1 MWTGLC
7 LAGKIFD
14 TRTGHRPRGSVDLLI
29 IRGWGGRERRVTNVM
44 QWPEQNR
51 ILSIE
56 TPAGRENGFN

>member
-1 MWTGLC
+1 MWGVT
-7 LAGKIFD
+7 
-14 TRTGHRPRGSVDLLI
+14 
-29 IRGWGGRERRVTNVM
+29 IRGRVELEERRVTNVM

>member
-1 MWTGLC
+1 MISHYDELVWTGLC

-14 TRTGHRPRGSVDLLI
+14 TV
-29 IRGWGGRERRVTNVM
+29 GGYMGAADHKGGGVTNVM

-56 TPAGRENGFN
+56 TPAGRENGFS